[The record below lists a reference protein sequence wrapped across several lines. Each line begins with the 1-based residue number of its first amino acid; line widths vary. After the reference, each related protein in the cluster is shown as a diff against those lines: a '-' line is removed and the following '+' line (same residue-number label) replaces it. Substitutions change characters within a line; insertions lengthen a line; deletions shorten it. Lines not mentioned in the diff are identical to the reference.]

1 MLGLSG
7 LCSFE
12 LSMFVL
18 EQDKDGSRRLKL
30 DVAVGHGEPTVIAE
44 GLGAAL
50 NPRTGTDPLRFREPH
65 RGPKNAEFPIALLLR
80 GLETD
85 IASSQASR
93 EEDRR
98 RILNSIC
105 GLDTSELDHQEPA
118 AAHHKYE
125 QVKLP
130 GVALL
135 G

>member
-12 LSMFVL
+12 LSTIVL
-18 EQDKDGSRRLKL
+18 EQDEDGSRRLKL
-30 DVAVGHGEPTVIAE
+30 DVAVGHGEPKVIAE
-44 GLGAAL
+44 GLEAE
-50 NPRTGTDPLRFREPH
+50 DH
-65 RGPKNAEFPIALLLR
+65 AEFPLALLMR

-85 IASSQASR
+85 IASSNASR

-125 QVKLP
+125 QVT
-130 GVALL
+130 
-135 G
+135 

>member
-1 MLGLSG
+1 MLGLIG

-12 LSMFVL
+12 LSTIVL
-18 EQDKDGSRRLKL
+18 EQDEDGSRRLKL
-30 DVAVGHGEPTVIAE
+30 DVAVGHGEPKVIAE
-44 GLGAAL
+44 GLEAED
-50 NPRTGTDPLRFREPH
+50 RT
-65 RGPKNAEFPIALLLR
+65 EFPIALLLR

-125 QVKLP
+125 QVT
-130 GVALL
+130 
-135 G
+135 

>member
-1 MLGLSG
+1 MLGLIG

-12 LSMFVL
+12 LSTIVL

-30 DVAVGHGEPTVIAE
+30 DVAVGYGERGEPTVIAE
-44 GLGAAL
+44 GLDAAEGH
-50 NPRTGTDPLRFREPH
+50 N
-65 RGPKNAEFPIALLLR
+65 EFPLALLLR

-105 GLDTSELDHQEPA
+105 GLDTSELDHHEPA

>member
-1 MLGLSG
+1 MLGLTG

-12 LSMFVL
+12 LSTFVL
-18 EQDKDGSRRLKL
+18 EQDEDGSRRLKL
-30 DVAVGHGEPTVIAE
+30 DVAVGHGEPKVIVE
-44 GLGAAL
+44 GLEAAED
-50 NPRTGTDPLRFREPH
+50 RT
-65 RGPKNAEFPIALLLR
+65 EFPLALLLR

-85 IASSQASR
+85 IASSQSSR

>member
-12 LSMFVL
+12 LSTIVL
-18 EQDKDGSRRLKL
+18 EQDEDGSRRLKL
-30 DVAVGHGEPTVIAE
+30 DVAVGHGEPKVIAE
-44 GLGAAL
+44 GL
-50 NPRTGTDPLRFREPH
+50 E
-65 RGPKNAEFPIALLLR
+65 AEDRNTFPIALLLR

-85 IASSQASR
+85 IASSNASR

-125 QVKLP
+125 QVT
-130 GVALL
+130 
-135 G
+135 

>member
-1 MLGLSG
+1 MLGLIS

-18 EQDKDGSRRLKL
+18 EQDEDGSRRLKL
-30 DVAVGHGEPTVIAE
+30 DVAVGHGKPKVIAE
-44 GLGAAL
+44 GLEAAEGH
-50 NPRTGTDPLRFREPH
+50 T
-65 RGPKNAEFPIALLLR
+65 EFPIALLLH

-105 GLDTSELDHQEPA
+105 GLDTSELDLQEPA

-130 GVALL
+130 GVAPL

>member
-1 MLGLSG
+1 
-7 LCSFE
+7 
-12 LSMFVL
+12 MFVL

-30 DVAVGHGEPTVIAE
+30 DVAVGHGEPKVIAE
-44 GLGAAL
+44 GLKTGD
-50 NPRTGTDPLRFREPH
+50 RT
-65 RGPKNAEFPIALLLR
+65 EFPIALLLR

-98 RILNSIC
+98 WILNSIC

-125 QVKLP
+125 QVT
-130 GVALL
+130 
-135 G
+135 

>member
-1 MLGLSG
+1 MLGLIG

-12 LSMFVL
+12 LSTIVL

-30 DVAVGHGEPTVIAE
+30 DVAVGHGEPKVIAE
-44 GLGAAL
+44 GLEAAKG
-50 NPRTGTDPLRFREPH
+50 NTWD
-65 RGPKNAEFPIALLLR
+65 AEFPIALLLR

-125 QVKLP
+125 QVT
-130 GVALL
+130 
-135 G
+135 

>member
-12 LSMFVL
+12 LSTIVL
-18 EQDKDGSRRLKL
+18 EQDEDGSRRLKL
-30 DVAVGHGEPTVIAE
+30 DVAVGHGEPKVIAE
-44 GLGAAL
+44 GL
-50 NPRTGTDPLRFREPH
+50 RTKH
-65 RGPKNAEFPIALLLR
+65 RTEFPIALLLR

-85 IASSQASR
+85 IASSNASR

-125 QVKLP
+125 QVT
-130 GVALL
+130 
-135 G
+135 

>member
-1 MLGLSG
+1 MLGLIG

-12 LSMFVL
+12 LSTIVL

-30 DVAVGHGEPTVIAE
+30 DVAVGHGEPKVIAE
-44 GLGAAL
+44 GLEAAEG
-50 NPRTGTDPLRFREPH
+50 NPYERH
-65 RGPKNAEFPIALLLR
+65 AEFPIALLLR

-125 QVKLP
+125 QVT
-130 GVALL
+130 
-135 G
+135 

>member
-1 MLGLSG
+1 MLGLIG

-12 LSMFVL
+12 LSTIVL
-18 EQDKDGSRRLKL
+18 EQDEDGSRRLKL
-30 DVAVGHGEPTVIAE
+30 DVAVGHGEPKVIAE
-44 GLGAAL
+44 GLEAAEG
-50 NPRTGTDPLRFREPH
+50 NPWWERR
-65 RGPKNAEFPIALLLR
+65 AEFPIALLLR

-125 QVKLP
+125 QVT
-130 GVALL
+130 
-135 G
+135 

>member
-12 LSMFVL
+12 LSTIVL

-50 NPRTGTDPLRFREPH
+50 NPRTGTDFRFREPH
-65 RGPKNAEFPIALLLR
+65 LRPQNAEFPIALLLR

-93 EEDRR
+93 PGHPASRPGRESF
-98 RILNSIC
+98 RIS
-105 GLDTSELDHQEPA
+105 
-118 AAHHKYE
+118 
-125 QVKLP
+125 
-130 GVALL
+130 
-135 G
+135 

>member
-12 LSMFVL
+12 LSTIVL
-18 EQDKDGSRRLKL
+18 EQDEDGSRRLKL
-30 DVAVGHGEPTVIAE
+30 DVAVGHGEPNVIAE
-44 GLGAAL
+44 GL
-50 NPRTGTDPLRFREPH
+50 E
-65 RGPKNAEFPIALLLR
+65 AEDCHTFPIALLLR

-85 IASSQASR
+85 IASSNASR

-125 QVKLP
+125 QVT
-130 GVALL
+130 
-135 G
+135 

>member
-1 MLGLSG
+1 
-7 LCSFE
+7 
-12 LSMFVL
+12 MFVL
-18 EQDKDGSRRLKL
+18 EQDQDGSRRLKL
-30 DVAVGHGEPTVIAE
+30 DVAVGHGEPKVIAE
-44 GLGAAL
+44 GLEAED
-50 NPRTGTDPLRFREPH
+50 RT
-65 RGPKNAEFPIALLLR
+65 EFPIALLLR

-125 QVKLP
+125 QVT
-130 GVALL
+130 
-135 G
+135 

>member
-12 LSMFVL
+12 LSAFVL
-18 EQDKDGSRRLKL
+18 EQDEDGSRRLKL
-30 DVAVGHGEPTVIAE
+30 DVAVGHGEPKVIAE
-44 GLGAAL
+44 GLEAAE
-50 NPRTGTDPLRFREPH
+50 GH
-65 RGPKNAEFPIALLLR
+65 SKFPIALLLR